1 MDVKKFEASVGFL
14 DVKKFLSTW
23 KKRGFAVFPRRVWN
37 SGAQQRAEARHQRTG
52 RSRDTTSSRDADSS
66 GRRAVLQVPCV
77 ITSRGRRDQTWTAP
91 EPPGR
96 GGGGGGGSSALPE
109 PPAGPAPHSIPT
121 GWGRARRC
129 CVGSGAELQNPRTR
143 FVFSPHCFMGGIMAP
158 KDIMTNT
165 HAKSI
170 LNSMNSLRKSNT
182 LCDVTLRVEQKDFPA
197 HRIVLAACSDYFC
210 AMFTS
215 ELSEKGK
222 PYVDIQGLTASTMEI
237 LLDFVYTETV
247 HVTVENVQ
255 ELLPAACL
263 LQLKGVKQA
272 CCEFLESQ
280 LDPSNCL
287 GIRDFAETHNCV
299 DLMQAAE
306 VFSQKHFP
314 EVVQHEEFIL
324 LSQGEVEKLIKCD
337 EIQVD
342 SEEPVFEA
350 VINWVKHA
358 KKEREESLPNL
369 LQYVR
374 MPLLTP
380 RYITDVIDAE
390 PFIRCSLQ
398 CRDLV
403 DEAKKFHLRPELRSQ
418 MQGPRTRARL
428 GANEVLLVVG
438 GFGSQQSP
446 IDVVEK
452 YDPKTQEWSF
462 LPSITRKRRYVASV
476 SLHDR
481 IYVIGGYDGRSR
493 LSSVECLDYTA
504 DEDGVWYSV
513 APMNVRRGL
522 AGATTLGDMIYVS
535 GGFDGSRRHTSMER
549 YDPNIDQWSML
560 GDMQTAREGAGLVV
574 ASGVIY
580 CLGGYDGLNIL
591 NSVEKYDPHTG
602 HWTNV
607 TPMATKRSGAGVA
620 LLNDHIYVVGGFDG
634 TAHLSSVEAYNIR
647 TDSWTTVT
655 SMTTPRCYVG
665 ATVLRG
671 RLYAIAGYDGNSLL
685 SSIECYDPIIDSWEV
700 VTSMGTQR
708 CDAGVCVLRE
718 K

>member
-1 MDVKKFEASVGFL
+1 
-14 DVKKFLSTW
+14 
-23 KKRGFAVFPRRVWN
+23 
-37 SGAQQRAEARHQRTG
+37 
-52 RSRDTTSSRDADSS
+52 
-66 GRRAVLQVPCV
+66 
-77 ITSRGRRDQTWTAP
+77 
-91 EPPGR
+91 
-96 GGGGGGGSSALPE
+96 
-109 PPAGPAPHSIPT
+109 
-121 GWGRARRC
+121 
-129 CVGSGAELQNPRTR
+129 
-143 FVFSPHCFMGGIMAP
+143 MAP
-158 KDIMTNT
+158 RDIMTNT

-170 LNSMNSLRKSNT
+170 LNTMNSLRKSNT
-182 LCDVTLRVEQKDFPA
+182 LCDVTLRVDSKDFPA

-215 ELSEKGK
+215 ELSEKSK
-222 PYVDIQGLTASTMEI
+222 PDVDIQGLTASTMEI

-287 GIRDFAETHNCV
+287 GIQEFAETHSCV

-306 VFSQKHFP
+306 VFSQKNFP
-314 EVVQHEEFIL
+314 EVVQHEEFML
-324 LSQGEVEKLIKCD
+324 LNKEEVEKLIRCD
-337 EIQVD
+337 EIQ
-342 SEEPVFEA
+342 
-350 VINWVKHA
+350 
-358 KKEREESLPNL
+358 
-369 LQYVR
+369 
-374 MPLLTP
+374 PL
-380 RYITDVIDAE
+380 
-390 PFIRCSLQ
+390 IRCSLQ

-403 DEAKKFHLRPELRSQ
+403 DEAKKFHLRPEIRTQ
-418 MQGPRTRARL
+418 MQSPRTRPRL
-428 GANEVLLVVG
+428 GANEVLLVIG

-452 YDPKTQEWSF
+452 YNPKSQEWSF
-462 LPSITRKRRYVASV
+462 LSSITRKRRYVATV
-476 SLHDR
+476 SLNDR

-493 LSSVECLDYTA
+493 LSSVECLDYTS

-522 AGATTLGDMIYVS
+522 AGATTLGDMIYVA

-574 ASGVIY
+574 ANGVIY
-580 CLGGYDGLNIL
+580 CLGGYDGINIL
-591 NSVEKYDPHTG
+591 SSVERYDPHTG
-602 HWTNV
+602 HWTHV

-634 TAHLSSVEAYNIR
+634 TAHLASVEAYNIR
-647 TDSWTTVT
+647 TDSWVMITN
-655 SMTTPRCYVG
+655 MTTPRCYVG
-665 ATVLRG
+665 AAVLRG

-685 SSIECYDPIIDSWEV
+685 SSIEYYDPVIDNWDI

>member
-1 MDVKKFEASVGFL
+1 
-14 DVKKFLSTW
+14 
-23 KKRGFAVFPRRVWN
+23 
-37 SGAQQRAEARHQRTG
+37 
-52 RSRDTTSSRDADSS
+52 
-66 GRRAVLQVPCV
+66 
-77 ITSRGRRDQTWTAP
+77 
-91 EPPGR
+91 
-96 GGGGGGGSSALPE
+96 
-109 PPAGPAPHSIPT
+109 
-121 GWGRARRC
+121 
-129 CVGSGAELQNPRTR
+129 
-143 FVFSPHCFMGGIMAP
+143 MGGIMAP

-170 LNSMNSLRKSNT
+170 LNTMNSLRKSNT
-182 LCDVTLRVEQKDFPA
+182 LCDVTLKVEQKDFPA

-287 GIRDFAETHNCV
+287 GIRDFAETHSCV

-452 YDPKTQEWSF
+452 YDPKTQQWSF

-481 IYVIGGYDGRSR
+481 VYVIGGYDGRSR

-504 DEDGVWYSV
+504 EEDGVWYSV

-522 AGATTLGDMIYVS
+522 AGATTLG
-535 GGFDGSRRHTSMER
+535 
-549 YDPNIDQWSML
+549 
-560 GDMQTAREGAGLVV
+560 
-574 ASGVIY
+574 
-580 CLGGYDGLNIL
+580 GGYDGVNIL

-602 HWTNV
+602 HWTTV

-647 TDSWTTVT
+647 TDSWAAVT

-671 RLYAIAGYDGNSLL
+671 RLYAIAGYDGNCLL
-685 SSIECYDPIIDSWEV
+685 SSIECYDPVIDSWEV

>member
-1 MDVKKFEASVGFL
+1 
-14 DVKKFLSTW
+14 
-23 KKRGFAVFPRRVWN
+23 
-37 SGAQQRAEARHQRTG
+37 
-52 RSRDTTSSRDADSS
+52 
-66 GRRAVLQVPCV
+66 
-77 ITSRGRRDQTWTAP
+77 
-91 EPPGR
+91 
-96 GGGGGGGSSALPE
+96 
-109 PPAGPAPHSIPT
+109 
-121 GWGRARRC
+121 
-129 CVGSGAELQNPRTR
+129 
-143 FVFSPHCFMGGIMAP
+143 
-158 KDIMTNT
+158 
-165 HAKSI
+165 
-170 LNSMNSLRKSNT
+170 LNAMNALRKSNT
-182 LCDVTLRVEQKDFPA
+182 LCDVTLRVEHKDFPA

-215 ELSEKGK
+215 ELSEKDK

-324 LSQGEVEKLIKCD
+324 LNQEEVEKLIKCD

-350 VINWVKHA
+350 VINWVKHS
-358 KKEREESLPNL
+358 KKEREASLPEL

-380 RYITDVIDAE
+380 RYITDVIDTE

-428 GANEVLLVVG
+428 V
-438 GFGSQQSP
+438 QP
-446 IDVVEK
+446 
-452 YDPKTQEWSF
+452 
-462 LPSITRKRRYVASV
+462 
-476 SLHDR
+476 
-481 IYVIGGYDGRSR
+481 
-493 LSSVECLDYTA
+493 LSNIA
-504 DEDGVWYSV
+504 
-513 APMNVRRGL
+513 
-522 AGATTLGDMIYVS
+522 DMIYVS

-574 ASGVIY
+574 ANGVIY

-591 NSVEKYDPHTG
+591 NSVERYDPHTGHWTNVTPMATKRSVQPLSNIADMIYVSGGFDGSRRHTSMERYDPNIDQWSMLGDMQTAREGAGLVVANGVIYCLGGYDGLNILNSVERYDPHTG

-671 RLYAIAGYDGNSLL
+671 RLYAIAG
-685 SSIECYDPIIDSWEV
+685 
-700 VTSMGTQR
+700 
-708 CDAGVCVLRE
+708 
-718 K
+718 

>member
-1 MDVKKFEASVGFL
+1 
-14 DVKKFLSTW
+14 
-23 KKRGFAVFPRRVWN
+23 
-37 SGAQQRAEARHQRTG
+37 
-52 RSRDTTSSRDADSS
+52 
-66 GRRAVLQVPCV
+66 
-77 ITSRGRRDQTWTAP
+77 
-91 EPPGR
+91 
-96 GGGGGGGSSALPE
+96 
-109 PPAGPAPHSIPT
+109 
-121 GWGRARRC
+121 
-129 CVGSGAELQNPRTR
+129 
-143 FVFSPHCFMGGIMAP
+143 MAP
-158 KDIMTNT
+158 KDIMTNS

-170 LNSMNSLRKSNT
+170 LNAMNSLRKSNT
-182 LCDVTLRVEQKDFPA
+182 LCDITLRVENADFPA

-215 ELSEKGK
+215 ELAEKGK
-222 PYVDIQGLTASTMEI
+222 SFVDIQGLTAATMEI

-247 HVTVENVQ
+247 LVTVENVQ

-263 LQLKGVKQA
+263 LQLKGVKRA
-272 CCEFLESQ
+272 CCDFLEGQ

-287 GIRDFAETHNCV
+287 GIRDFAETHNCL

-306 VFSQKHFP
+306 LFSQKHFS
-314 EVVQHEEFIL
+314 EVVQHEEFML
-324 LSQGEVEKLIKCD
+324 LSQAEVEKLIKCD

-350 VINWVKHA
+350 VLNWVKHNR
-358 KKEREESLPNL
+358 KEREPYLPDML
-369 LQYVR
+369 EFVR

-390 PFIRCSLQ
+390 PLIRCSLP

-403 DEAKKFHLRPELRSQ
+403 DEAKKFHLRPELRSE
-418 MQGPRTRARL
+418 MQGPRTQTRL
-428 GANEVLLVVG
+428 GAKEVLLVIG

-446 IDVVEK
+446 IDIVEK
-452 YDPKTQEWSF
+452 YDPKTQEWSS
-462 LPSITRKRRYVASV
+462 LPVSTGAPQTSWRSARWSAWTTRRTRTGFGTPSGTTRR
-476 SLHDR
+476 
-481 IYVIGGYDGRSR
+481 
-493 LSSVECLDYTA
+493 
-504 DEDGVWYSV
+504 
-513 APMNVRRGL
+513 
-522 AGATTLGDMIYVS
+522 
-535 GGFDGSRRHTSMER
+535 RRHTSMER

-574 ASGVIY
+574 ASGLIY

-591 NSVEKYDPHTG
+591 NSVERYDPHTG
-602 HWTNV
+602 HWTSV

-634 TAHLSSVEAYNIR
+634 VSHLDSVEVYNIR
-647 TDSWTTVT
+647 TDYWTTVA

-685 SSIECYDPIIDSWEV
+685 SSIECYDPVIDSWEV
-700 VTSMGTQR
+700 VTSMATQR

>member
-1 MDVKKFEASVGFL
+1 MWPCWL
-14 DVKKFLSTW
+14 C
-23 KKRGFAVFPRRVWN
+23 P
-37 SGAQQRAEARHQRTG
+37 
-52 RSRDTTSSRDADSS
+52 
-66 GRRAVLQVPCV
+66 QVP
-77 ITSRGRRDQTWTAP
+77 RAMAP
-91 EPPGR
+91 
-96 GGGGGGGSSALPE
+96 
-109 PPAGPAPHSIPT
+109 
-121 GWGRARRC
+121 
-129 CVGSGAELQNPRTR
+129 
-143 FVFSPHCFMGGIMAP
+143 P
-158 KDIMTNT
+158 KDIMTNS

-170 LNSMNSLRKSNT
+170 LNAMNALRKSNT
-182 LCDVTLRVEQKDFPA
+182 LCDVTLRVEHKDFPA

-215 ELSEKGK
+215 ELSEKDK
-222 PYVDIQGLTASTMEI
+222 PCVDIQGLTASTMEI

-324 LSQGEVEKLIKCD
+324 LNQEEVEKLIKCD

-350 VINWVKHA
+350 VINWVKHS
-358 KKEREESLPNL
+358 KKEREASLPEL

-380 RYITDVIDAE
+380 RYITDVIDTE
-390 PFIRCSLQ
+390 SRPQHIFVGIPMPVSKTCTSTQPVTGISL
-398 CRDLV
+398 
-403 DEAKKFHLRPELRSQ
+403 PESK
-418 MQGPRTRARL
+418 
-428 GANEVLLVVG
+428 GANEVLLVIG

-462 LPSITRKRRYVASV
+462 LPSITRKRRYVATV

-493 LSSVECLDYTA
+493 LSSVECLDYTS
-504 DEDGVWYSV
+504 DEDGIWYSV

-574 ASGVIY
+574 ANGVIY

-591 NSVEKYDPHTG
+591 NSVERYDPHTG

-607 TPMATKRSGAGVA
+607 TPMATKRSESNVREIPPLALHGAVCSYSPGHSQELGVTRESETPEEPVCAACQQSRPGAALFKHQWSGVSPGAGVA

-700 VTSMGTQR
+700 VTSLGMQR